1 MYEDPREETTPR
13 RRKPVDEVHEAVLK
27 HAHRTLTRDS
37 KIIVR
42 AGMESGGNA
51 DTGYRQVFPVTYD
64 IEVHAPEGIETAE
77 DE

>member
-1 MYEDPREETTPR
+1 MYEETTPR
-13 RRKPVDEVHEAVLK
+13 RRKPVDE
-27 HAHRTLTRDS
+27 AHRTLTRDS

-64 IEVHAPEGIETAE
+64 IEVHVPEGIETAE

>member
-1 MYEDPREETTPR
+1 MYEDPREETAPR

-27 HAHRTLTRDS
+27 HAHRNLTRDS
-37 KIIVR
+37 RIVVR
-42 AGMESGGNA
+42 VGMETGGNA

-64 IEVHAPEGIETAE
+64 IAVHVPEDIGTAE

>member
-1 MYEDPREETTPR
+1 MYEDQREETTPR
-13 RRKPVDEVHEAVLK
+13 RRRPADEVHEAVLK

-37 KIIVR
+37 RIIVR
-42 AGMESGGNA
+42 TGMETGGNA

-64 IEVHAPEGIETAE
+64 IEVHAPEDIETAE